1 MSNILNNYKYFIVI
15 FLFLFLAGFIF
26 IFFFKS
32 NGNGKINVN
41 FVAKLF
47 ASKRPRQA
55 TLKQLSSNS
64 QATLVKQIFRY
75 QESQI
80 FSNDSKKNKIY
91 YFLNNLKLLDQLQFN
106 QS

>member
-1 MSNILNNYKYFIVI
+1 MLDIRNNYKYFIVI
-15 FLFLFLAGFIF
+15 FLFLFLAGFII
-26 IFFFKS
+26 IFFQIKRKRK
-32 NGNGKINVN
+32 NKC
-41 FVAKLF
+41 KLCREAF
-47 ASKRPRQA
+47 RLEEAS
-55 TLKQLSSNS
+55 SSNS